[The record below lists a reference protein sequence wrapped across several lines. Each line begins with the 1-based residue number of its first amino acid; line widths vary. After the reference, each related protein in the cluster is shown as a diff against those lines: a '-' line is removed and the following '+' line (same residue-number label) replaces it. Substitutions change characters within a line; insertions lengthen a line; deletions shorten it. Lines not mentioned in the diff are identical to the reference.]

1 MAGFILLLVMKGIVM
16 KKKLT
21 ARIAAS
27 VIALGVMLGGAAY
40 SEFSDISVSAETTD
54 ELQKKIDAN
63 KALIDELDGK
73 IKAIDSDIAESE
85 EVQNYYF
92 QKLNAT
98 KDRIDLLNNQIYEKE
113 QEILAK
119 EQEISDIELKI
130 SETEKNIVDKEAEIE
145 LLEKT
150 NDENAYRFGQIIRA
164 MYITDSD
171 DYLTVIA
178 GSSDFYDIFV
188 RSEIMKNASEQNLKF
203 MNDLLND
210 IHRLDEDRIELN
222 EAKEK
227 LEYDKELLDK
237 ERQALEDERTEL
249 DENRKYNS
257 DLSASYTNEYNVI
270 STKISNFESMQ
281 ADYANQKKVSL
292 AEIEKYE
299 KQIDELIRLAQQ
311 QASNK
316 VVYEQGEWLWPL
328 DYKFTLIT
336 TKFGYD
342 PWRGG
347 NHGAIDVG
355 NGGINGAN
363 IYAMKG
369 GEVIIAKT
377 SYTPGY
383 DYGKY
388 VVIDH
393 GNGYQSLYA
402 HCSDIYV
409 SVGQMVNQG
418 DVIAAVGSTGWSTG
432 PHLHFEIRKD
442 GTRVDPLEYV
452 NVP

>member
-1 MAGFILLLVMKGIVM
+1 M
-16 KKKLT
+16 KKRII
-21 ARIAAS
+21 ARVVSAAAAFAVILAAS
-27 VIALGVMLGGAAY
+27 AQSAITP
-40 SEFSDISVSAETTD
+40 ISVSATTTD

-73 IKAIDSDIAESE
+73 IKDLDSDIAESE
-85 EVQNYYF
+85 EVQGYYY
-92 QKLNAT
+92 QKLLAT
-98 KDRIDLLNNQIYEKE
+98 QDRIDLLNNQIYEKE

-119 EQEISDIELKI
+119 EQEITDIETKI
-130 SETEKNIVDKEAEIE
+130 ADTEKNIEDKEAEIA

-150 NDENAYRFGQIIRA
+150 NDENVYRFGQIVRA

-178 GSSDFYDIFV
+178 GSADFYDIFV

-210 IHRLDEDRIELN
+210 IHRLDEDRIQLGKD
-222 EAKEK
+222 KEK
-227 LEYDKELLDK
+227 LEFDKELLNT
-237 ERQALEDERTEL
+237 ERDNLESERKEL
-249 DENRKYNS
+249 DESRKYNS
-257 DLSASYTNEYNVI
+257 DLSASYTNEYNIV
-270 STKISNFESMQ
+270 SSKIANFESLQ
-281 ADYANQKKVSL
+281 DDYRNQKKVSM

-311 QASNK
+311 QASNS
-316 VVYEQGEWLWPL
+316 VVYDEGEWRWPL
-328 DYKFTLIT
+328 DPQFHLIT
-336 TKFGYD
+336 TYFGYD
-342 PWRGG
+342 AWRNG

-393 GNGYQSLYA
+393 GNGFQSLYA

-409 SVGQMVNQG
+409 SVGQMVNKG

-442 GTRVDPLEYV
+442 GSRVDPLNYV
-452 NVP
+452 NVPQ

>member
-1 MAGFILLLVMKGIVM
+1 M
-16 KKKLT
+16 KKRIL
-21 ARIAAS
+21 ARVVSAAAAFAVILAAS
-27 VIALGVMLGGAAY
+27 AQSAITP
-40 SEFSDISVSAETTD
+40 ISVSATTTD

-73 IKAIDSDIAESE
+73 IKDLDSDIAESE
-85 EVQNYYF
+85 EVQGYYY
-92 QKLNAT
+92 QKLLAT
-98 KDRIDLLNNQIYEKE
+98 QDRIDLLNNQIYEKE

-119 EQEISDIELKI
+119 EQEITDIETKI
-130 SETEKNIVDKEAEIE
+130 ADTEKNIEDKEAEIA

-150 NDENAYRFGQIIRA
+150 NDENVYRFGQIVRA

-178 GSSDFYDIFV
+178 GSADFYDIFV

-210 IHRLDEDRIELN
+210 IHRLDEDRIQLGKD
-222 EAKEK
+222 KEK
-227 LEYDKELLDK
+227 LEFDKELLNT
-237 ERQALEDERTEL
+237 ERDNLESERKEL
-249 DENRKYNS
+249 DESRKYNS
-257 DLSASYTNEYNVI
+257 DLSASYTNEYNIV
-270 STKISNFESMQ
+270 SSKIANFESLQ
-281 ADYANQKKVSL
+281 DDYRNQKKVSM

-311 QASNK
+311 QASNS
-316 VVYEQGEWLWPL
+316 VVYDEGEWRWPL
-328 DYKFTLIT
+328 DPQFHLIT
-336 TKFGYD
+336 TYFGYD
-342 PWRGG
+342 AWRNG

-393 GNGYQSLYA
+393 GNGFQSLYA

-409 SVGQMVNQG
+409 SVGQMVNKG

-442 GTRVDPLEYV
+442 GSRVDPLNYV
-452 NVP
+452 NVPQ

>member
-1 MAGFILLLVMKGIVM
+1 M
-16 KKKLT
+16 KKRIL
-21 ARIAAS
+21 ARVVSAAAAFAVILAAS
-27 VIALGVMLGGAAY
+27 AQSAITP
-40 SEFSDISVSAETTD
+40 ISVSATTTD

-73 IKAIDSDIAESE
+73 IKDLDSDIAESE
-85 EVQNYYF
+85 EVQGYYY
-92 QKLNAT
+92 QKLLAT
-98 KDRIDLLNNQIYEKE
+98 QDRIDLLNNQIYEKE

-119 EQEISDIELKI
+119 EQEITDIETKI
-130 SETEKNIVDKEAEIE
+130 ADTEKNIEDKEAEIA

-150 NDENAYRFGQIIRA
+150 NDENVYRFGQIVRA

-178 GSSDFYDIFV
+178 GSADFYDIFV

-210 IHRLDEDRIELN
+210 IHRLDEDRIQLGKD
-222 EAKEK
+222 KEK
-227 LEYDKELLDK
+227 LEFDKELLNT
-237 ERQALEDERTEL
+237 ERDNLESERKEL
-249 DENRKYNS
+249 DESRKYNS
-257 DLSASYTNEYNVI
+257 DLSASYTNEYNIV
-270 STKISNFESMQ
+270 SSKIANFESLQ
-281 ADYANQKKVSL
+281 DDYRNQKKVSM

-311 QASNK
+311 QASNS
-316 VVYEQGEWLWPL
+316 VVYDEGEWRWPL
-328 DYKFTLIT
+328 DPQFHLIT
-336 TKFGYD
+336 TYFGYD
-342 PWRGG
+342 AWRNG

-393 GNGYQSLYA
+393 GNGFQSLYA

-409 SVGQMVNQG
+409 SVGQMVNKG

-442 GTRVDPLEYV
+442 GSRVDPLNYV
-452 NVP
+452 KVPQ

>member
-1 MAGFILLLVMKGIVM
+1 M
-16 KKKLT
+16 KKRII
-21 ARIAAS
+21 ARVVSAAAAFAVILAAS
-27 VIALGVMLGGAAY
+27 AQSAVTP
-40 SEFSDISVSAETTD
+40 ISVSATTTD

-63 KALIDELDGK
+63 KALIDELDKK
-73 IKAIDSDIAESE
+73 IENLDGDIAESE
-85 EVQNYYF
+85 EVQSYYY
-92 QKLNAT
+92 QKLVAT
-98 KDRIDLLNNQIYEKE
+98 QDRIDLLNNQIYEKE
-113 QEILAK
+113 QEIVAK
-119 EQEISDIELKI
+119 EQEITDIETKI
-130 SETEKNIVDKEAEIE
+130 ADTEKNIEDKETEIA

-150 NDENAYRFGQIIRA
+150 NDENVYRFGQIVRA

-178 GSSDFYDIFV
+178 GSADFYDIFV

-210 IHRLDEDRIELN
+210 IHRLDEDRIQLGKD
-222 EAKEK
+222 KEK
-227 LEYDKELLDK
+227 LEFDKELLNT
-237 ERQALEDERTEL
+237 ERDNLESERKEL
-249 DENRKYNS
+249 DESRKYNA

-270 STKISNFESMQ
+270 SSKIANFESLQ
-281 ADYANQKKVSL
+281 DDYRNQKKVSM

-311 QASNK
+311 QASNS
-316 VVYEQGEWLWPL
+316 VVYDEGEWRWPL
-328 DYKFTLIT
+328 DPQFHLIT
-336 TKFGYD
+336 TYFGYD
-342 PWRGG
+342 AWRNG

-393 GNGYQSLYA
+393 GNGFQSLYA

-409 SVGQMVNQG
+409 SVGQMVNKG

-442 GTRVDPLEYV
+442 GSRVDPLNYV
-452 NVP
+452 KVPQ

>member
-1 MAGFILLLVMKGIVM
+1 MKGKFM
-16 KKKLT
+16 KKKT
-21 ARIAAS
+21 IARVVSVAA
-27 VIALGVMLGGAAY
+27 AFAVMLCASAQ
-40 SEFSDISVSAETTD
+40 SALTPMTVSATTTD

-63 KALIDELDGK
+63 KALIKELDGK
-73 IKAIDSDIAESE
+73 IAALGSDIAESE
-85 EVQNYYF
+85 EVQGYYY
-92 QKLNAT
+92 QKLVAT
-98 KDRIDLLNNQIYEKE
+98 QDQINLLNNQIYEKE
-113 QEILAK
+113 QEIVAK
-119 EQEISDIELKI
+119 EQEITDVEFQI
-130 SETEKNIVDKEAEIE
+130 SETEKNIVDKEADIA

-150 NDENAYRFGQIIRA
+150 NDENVYRFGQIVRA

-178 GSSDFYDIFV
+178 GSADFYDIFV
-188 RSEIMKNASEQNLKF
+188 RSEIMKSASEQNIKF
-203 MNDLLND
+203 MNDLLSD
-210 IHRLDEDRIELN
+210 IHRLEDEKEELG
-222 EAKEK
+222 KTKDK
-227 LEYDKELLDK
+227 LQYDKELLQKDK
-237 ERQALEDERTEL
+237 EELEAERTDL
-249 DENRKYNS
+249 DEKRKYNS
-257 DLSASYTNEYNVI
+257 DLSASYTSEYNVI
-270 STKISNFESMQ
+270 STKIANFESLQ
-281 ADYANQKKVSL
+281 ADYKNQKKVSM

-311 QASNK
+311 QASNS

-336 TKFGYD
+336 TYFGYD
-342 PWRGG
+342 AWRGG

-393 GNGYQSLYA
+393 GNGFQSLYA

-409 SVGQMVNQG
+409 SVGQMVKQG

-442 GTRVDPLEYV
+442 GTRVDPLKYV
-452 NVP
+452 KVPQ

>member
-113 QEILAK
+113 QEIVAK

-227 LEYDKELLDK
+227 LEYDKELLNK

-342 PWRGG
+342 PW
-347 NHGAIDVG
+347 
-355 NGGINGAN
+355 
-363 IYAMKG
+363 
-369 GEVIIAKT
+369 
-377 SYTPGY
+377 
-383 DYGKY
+383 
-388 VVIDH
+388 
-393 GNGYQSLYA
+393 
-402 HCSDIYV
+402 
-409 SVGQMVNQG
+409 
-418 DVIAAVGSTGWSTG
+418 
-432 PHLHFEIRKD
+432 
-442 GTRVDPLEYV
+442 
-452 NVP
+452 

>member
-1 MAGFILLLVMKGIVM
+1 M
-16 KKKLT
+16 KKRII
-21 ARIAAS
+21 ARVVSAAAAFAVILAAS
-27 VIALGVMLGGAAY
+27 AQSAITP
-40 SEFSDISVSAETTD
+40 ISVSATTTD

-73 IKAIDSDIAESE
+73 IKDLDSDIAESE
-85 EVQNYYF
+85 EVQGYYY
-92 QKLNAT
+92 QKLLAT
-98 KDRIDLLNNQIYEKE
+98 QDRIDLLNNQIYEKE

-119 EQEISDIELKI
+119 EQEITDIETKI
-130 SETEKNIVDKEAEIE
+130 ADTEKNIEDKEAEIA

-150 NDENAYRFGQIIRA
+150 NDENVYRFGQIVRA

-178 GSSDFYDIFV
+178 GSADFYDIFV

-210 IHRLDEDRIELN
+210 IHRLDEDRIQLGKD
-222 EAKEK
+222 KEK
-227 LEYDKELLDK
+227 LEFDKELLNT
-237 ERQALEDERTEL
+237 ERDNLESERKEL
-249 DENRKYNS
+249 DESRKYNS
-257 DLSASYTNEYNVI
+257 DLSASYTNEYNIV
-270 STKISNFESMQ
+270 SSKIANFESLQ
-281 ADYANQKKVSL
+281 DDYRNQKKVSM

-311 QASNK
+311 QASNS
-316 VVYEQGEWLWPL
+316 VVYDEGEWRWPL
-328 DYKFTLIT
+328 DPQFHLIT
-336 TKFGYD
+336 TYFGYD
-342 PWRGG
+342 AWRNG

-393 GNGYQSLYA
+393 GNGFQSLYA

-409 SVGQMVNQG
+409 SVGQMVNKG

-442 GTRVDPLEYV
+442 GSRVDPLNYV
-452 NVP
+452 KVPQ